1 MSSVLDALR
10 ALRRAVFKLIRVLFI
25 LAMVMLPLPIVMALS
40 VVLDPVR
47 RNLTAEVLKKKKR

>member
-47 RNLTAEVLKKKKR
+47 RNLPAEVLKKKKR

>member
-40 VVLDPVR
+40 VVLVTIFFFVNR
-47 RNLTAEVLKKKKR
+47 RKQ

>member
-10 ALRRAVFKLIRVLFI
+10 ALRRAVFKLIRILFI

-47 RNLTAEVLKKKKR
+47 RNLPAEVLKKKKR